1 MMIKWKA
8 GRGGTLCACASLPL
22 TTSSSITPIVMY
34 SGQVARPD
42 GRRFGPSERGAADHW
57 WSYRPFLRHRLDD
70 RSCPSTTSCAAPA
83 RKHIMLILLLNI
95 RLTAPLQTIASEST
109 FFLFFI
115 HFSHVFKFK
124 ISCRLQI
131 NKKKKNVNFCFTRA
145 RVVIVYC
152 RACVASSPSHGFHS
166 IFFLRFKN
174 FSTHFNYN
182 IIIIFPKTNNVIF
195 FSNFSAKFEQ
205 NTAWS
210 DRLRPILKLQKRA

>member
-1 MMIKWKA
+1 VALSVMMIKWKA

-131 NKKKKNVNFCFTRA
+131 NKKKKM
-145 RVVIVYC
+145 
-152 RACVASSPSHGFHS
+152 S
-166 IFFLRFKN
+166 IFALLARALSSFTVGRVSRHHHHMVFIQFFFYVSKIFQL
-174 FSTHFNYN
+174 TL
-182 IIIIFPKTNNVIF
+182 III
-195 FSNFSAKFEQ
+195 
-205 NTAWS
+205 
-210 DRLRPILKLQKRA
+210 